1 MKFKKQIPNLENLE
15 DIINYNFKDK
25 SILIQSLTHP
35 SSENSKFSNMER
47 LEFLGDRVL
56 GLVISEAIYFKFSLL
71 KEGELSNY
79 YNYLV
84 QRSTCVQI
92 AKKINLE
99 NFIIFGKSEFSKD
112 GLKDSILSNI
122 IEALIGAILID
133 SNYETA
139 KLIVL
144 NLWNDLINDES
155 IDQNILNPKSELQ
168 EILLSLKKDLPDYKV
183 LSISGKD
190 HNPEFTVSLS
200 INGHNTVSA
209 KGRTKQDAEKN
220 AAKEMLKFIK

>member
-56 GLVISEAIYFKFSLL
+56 GLVISEAIFLKFSLL
-71 KEGELSNY
+71 REGELSNY

-112 GLKDSILSNI
+112 GLRDSILSNI

-133 SNYETA
+133 SNYETS
-139 KLIVL
+139 KSIVL

-190 HNPEFTVSLS
+190 HNPEFIVSLS
-200 INGHNTVSA
+200 INGHNTVAA